1 MILRPLHTRC
11 VLKHP
16 QPNLRA
22 DEIKLWLTPSNQ
34 STNQSLV
41 IVCTQ
46 ATSTRDQQKSRAF
59 CSRIHWSA
67 EYLILQSD
75 KNTFEEKKRDKFHI
89 KCIEV
94 NHLH

>member
-1 MILRPLHTRC
+1 MQTKMILRPLHTRC

-22 DEIKLWLTPSNQ
+22 DEIKLSFTPSNQ

-75 KNTFEEKKRDKFHI
+75 KNTFEEKKKSVFNARRS
-89 KCIEV
+89 
-94 NHLH
+94 